1 MIAPMTQNSVLDY
14 TSDDFNGKT
23 ADVFLTFNNEL
34 NYDKVVLLVEGLD
47 DALFYSEYFVEENVF
62 LFVMNGHEWMTQVLG
77 DLSSVFPNQLAA
89 IKDADFN
96 HLDNSYSVHQ
106 NMFVTD
112 CHDWEM
118 TIVSADRTSRIAAR
132 YGICDD
138 ESGIL
143 HEEVMREL
151 QNYSYVRWANSWIP
165 AKEDR
170 VRFLD
175 DAENMR
181 GKTLAEVVTIVN
193 GNQKENR
200 WIDPIYVD
208 SFKKQH
214 PNADLRQLNNCHD
227 YMRMLRKLISEK
239 SKKNIRNGEI
249 PEAYVRLFTG
259 ADFSLTRLA
268 HNLRSYSFTKEVLL

>member
-1 MIAPMTQNSVLDY
+1 MTQNSVLDY

-132 YGICDD
+132 YGICDA

-200 WIDPIYVD
+200 WIDPNYVD
-208 SFKKQH
+208 SFKNQH
-214 PNADLRQLNNCHD
+214 PNADLRQLNNGHD

-239 SKKNIRNGEI
+239 SKKNIKNGEI

-268 HNLRSYSFTKEVLL
+268 HNLRSYNFTKEVLL

>member
-1 MIAPMTQNSVLDY
+1 M
-14 TSDDFNGKT
+14 
-23 ADVFLTFNNEL
+23 
-34 NYDKVVLLVEGLD
+34 VLLVEGLD

-214 PNADLRQLNNCHD
+214 PNADLRQLNNGHD

>member
-1 MIAPMTQNSVLDY
+1 MTQNSVLDY

-181 GKTLAEVVTIVN
+181 GKTLAEVVTFVN

-214 PNADLRQLNNCHD
+214 PNADLRQLNNGHD